1 MDEMVFVEAWDHNH
15 SRSNHSNKVRA
26 FEEVL
31 HYGNL
36 NRKSIH
42 HHSSHHNGY
51 IPQDE
56 VAVVVGIV
64 DVFELADDNIVVS
77 LLISKETQISILI
90 AFKMAENHY
99 TQR

>member
-1 MDEMVFVEAWDHNH
+1 MDEIVFEEAWDHNH
-15 SRSNHSNKVRA
+15 SRSNHSNKVP

-31 HYGNL
+31 HYENL

-51 IPQDE
+51 ILQDE

-64 DVFELADDNIVVS
+64 DVFELTDDNIVVS
-77 LLISKETQISILI
+77 LLIRKETQISILI
-90 AFKMAENHY
+90 VFNMAENHY
-99 TQR
+99 TQT